1 MLFNI
6 DLIDLFCECKD
17 SNIANCAGNT
27 NPYAC
32 GENVPAVKSE
42 LQSLVFRLPK
52 SFENNNTKANPG
64 KSYILLSN
72 KKSEKVT
79 INDVVLISSVEEI
92 LLGIILDCEFKFEKH
107 ITGICNKA
115 NQKYM
120 FCPELLAE

>member
-1 MLFNI
+1 M
-6 DLIDLFCECKD
+6 
-17 SNIANCAGNT
+17 
-27 NPYAC
+27 
-32 GENVPAVKSE
+32 PAVKSE

-92 LLGIILDCEFKFEKH
+92 LVGIILNCEFKFEKQ